1 MLRRPL
7 LFFFARRRSDAERQ
21 RSEGAQ
27 RGETLLSCGMFWT
40 QMQDSLAAALV

>member
-7 LFFFARRRSDAERQ
+7 LFFCPPGADAERQ
-21 RSEGAQ
+21 RSPGAQ
-27 RGETLLSCGMFWT
+27 SGETLLSCGIFWT